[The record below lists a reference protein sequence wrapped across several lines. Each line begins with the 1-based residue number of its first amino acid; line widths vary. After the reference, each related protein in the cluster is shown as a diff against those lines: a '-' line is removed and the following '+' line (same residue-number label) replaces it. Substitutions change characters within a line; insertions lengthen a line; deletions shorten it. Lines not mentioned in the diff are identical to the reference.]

1 MSHTLEAKI
10 FYEKNLQNLAVDL
23 KKLKQYALA
32 ISWLR
37 FATVIIFGTL
47 IYISWQN
54 TTALFITSIALTG
67 VILFLFLLHLN
78 STNFSKQQFVLN
90 LIFLNKEELL
100 LLNHDYYHRED
111 GSKYCPVAHAY
122 AADLDLFGKAS
133 LFQYINR
140 CTSEQ
145 GEKLLAQNLLNAQPN
160 YFIQQQQQ
168 ATKQLIQKPSWMQD
182 FLALGIDHK
191 LNNTLENK
199 IKDWLQQTNTYFTN
213 TNWQWF
219 IYVYRIITAST
230 LILYLF
236 DIIPT
241 HIFYTIVLV
250 CFLFAFNQSKKA
262 SKTYNQLSKIVPQI
276 STLQKQIQFFEQH
289 KFSNSYFQYLL
300 QLLQNNSYKAS
311 NEIKSLQAILQN
323 FDLRLNAFAFFFLNT
338 FLLWDVQQMLALNKW
353 KQKNKQH
360 TPQWFDIIAQVEV
373 SISLALFSF
382 NNPSFC
388 YPTISEKYFEFQATD
403 LGHPLIKKEH
413 RVCSSFSQFNENY
426 LALVTGS
433 NMGGKSTFLRSV
445 GINTVLALMGATT
458 CATSFTITPVELMS
472 SMRIADNLAENTS
485 TFYAELKKLKVIIEA
500 MQQHKKVFILLDEIL
515 RGTNS
520 LDRHIGSKAL
530 IEQMIQSN
538 RFAIIATHDV
548 ELAKL
553 ATAYPTNIINYH
565 FDVQVENNE
574 LYFDYKLKQGVCTSL
589 NASILMKKIGIN
601 I

>member
-37 FATVIIFGTL
+37 FATVTIFGIL

-54 TTALFITSIALTG
+54 TTALFITSIALIG

-145 GEKLLAQNLLNAQPN
+145 GEKLLAQHLLYAQPID
-160 YFIQQQQQ
+160 FIQQQQE
-168 ATKQLIQKPSWMQD
+168 ATKQLVQNPSWMQD
-182 FLALGIDHK
+182 FLALGLNNK
-191 LNNTLENK
+191 LNSTLENK
-199 IKDWLQQTNTYFTN
+199 IKDWLQQTTAYFTN
-213 TNWQWF
+213 TNWQPI
-219 IYVYRIITAST
+219 IYAYRIITTST
-230 LILYLF
+230 LILYFF
-236 DIIPT
+236 DIIPAN
-241 HIFYTIVLV
+241 IFYLMI
-250 CFLFAFNQSKKA
+250 FIFFSFAFSQSKKA
-262 SKTYNQLSKIVPQI
+262 SKTYNQLSKIVSQI

-289 KFSNSYFQYLL
+289 KFSNVYYQNLL
-300 QLLQNNSYKAS
+300 QLLQNNDYKAS
-311 NEIKSLQAILQN
+311 NEIKSLQTILQN

-338 FLLWDVQQMLALNKW
+338 FLLWDVQQMLALNNW
-353 KQKNKQH
+353 KHKNKQLAA
-360 TPQWFDIIAQVEV
+360 QWFNIIAEVEV
-373 SISLALFSF
+373 SISLGFFSL
-382 NNPSFC
+382 NNPTFC
-388 YPTISEKYFEFQATD
+388 NPIISENYFEFQATD

-413 RVCSSFSQFNENY
+413 RVCSNFSQLKENY

-445 GINTVLALMGATT
+445 GINTALALMGATT
-458 CATSFTITPVELMS
+458 CAKSFTISPIELMS

-530 IEQMIQSN
+530 IEQIIQAN
-538 RFAIIATHDV
+538 KFAIIATHDV

-553 ATAYPTNIINYH
+553 ATTYPTNIVNYH

-574 LYFDYKLKQGVCTSL
+574 LYFDYKLKDGVCTSL